1 MSINV
6 TPAMQVKYSNNVKLR
21 VQQTKSKLVDA
32 IEWQSDASAE
42 KVKVQDLVGNTEPQ
56 EDDERHG
63 DTKYNNP
70 TYDGVWIPK
79 TNELYYA
86 DLIDNA
92 DRLQTAIDLQ
102 GSSVRSGAG
111 TVNRAKTRRILEGF
125 YGPIISGKDGL
136 TVTAFPAGQ
145 IIPVTTGGASGAQKM
160 NTFKLRAANKILTQG
175 YADEDEMDGIV
186 RYMVL
191 TADDN
196 DALLS
201 EVPATSSDFKGA
213 FGGEFVNGKIKRML
227 GWEFIHLELDNPML
241 TTIPDLA
248 TDGSG
253 YRKNPFWVKGGLR
266 GNWWQESRTMVDRLP
281 HKKGSVQ
288 VFAGTT
294 LAASRIEP
302 EMSGIILNAKG

>member
-21 VQQTKSKLVDA
+21 VQQTKPKLVDA
-32 IEWQSDASAE
+32 ISWQSDAGTE

-56 EDDERHG
+56 EANERHG

-92 DRLQTAIDLQ
+92 DRLATAIDLQ

-111 TVNRAKTRRILEGF
+111 TINRAKTRRILEGF

-136 TVTAFPAGQ
+136 TSTAFPSGQ
-145 IIPVTTGGASGAQKM
+145 IIPVTTGGAAGAQKM
-160 NTFKLRAANKILTQG
+160 NTMKLRAANKLLTQG
-175 YADEDEMDGIV
+175 YADEEEMNGIV

-213 FGGEFVNGKIKRML
+213 FGGEFVNGKIMRML

-253 YRKNPFWVKGGLR
+253 YRKTPFWIKEGVR
-266 GNWWQESRTMVDRLP
+266 GNWWQESRTMVDPLP
-281 HKKGSVQ
+281 QKLGSVQ

-294 LAASRIEP
+294 LAASRLEP